1 MVGVYVL
8 VVLETM
14 LVLFGG
20 MILINFAAECRKK
33 ERQEIVEDLTK
44 KVMPEML
51 NVTVEAM
58 PKMVKMMME
67 SMKEMDE
74 I

>member
-8 VVLETM
+8 VVVETI

-33 ERQEIVEDLTK
+33 ERQEIVEDVTNK
-44 KVMPEML
+44 MMPRMMDA
-51 NVTVEAM
+51 TIEAM
-58 PKMVKMMME
+58 PKMAKKMME